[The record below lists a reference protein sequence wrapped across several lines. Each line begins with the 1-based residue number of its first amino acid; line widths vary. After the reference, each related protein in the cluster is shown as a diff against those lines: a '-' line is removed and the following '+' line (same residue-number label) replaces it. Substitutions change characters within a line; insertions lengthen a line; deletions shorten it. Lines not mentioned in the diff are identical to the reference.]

1 MTASLRL
8 RLADRYIR
16 ALVKRETWGDSDR
29 LARRARRLF
38 GSPGIWSLGRSLGLR
53 VTNVRLPDVRGEWIE
68 PPNRLPGAILYLHG
82 GGYVACSAR
91 THRPVTSALARLTRR
106 RIFSVD
112 YRLAPEH
119 RFPAA
124 FDDSV
129 AAYRWLLREVGG
141 ESAQLVIAG
150 DSAGGGLALATA
162 VATRDAGLLLPSSLV
177 LFSPWTD
184 MEGLID
190 APHPNVDRCA
200 MFMPANIDEFAAAYL
215 GTASREDPRASPLRS
230 DFHALPPVLLQVGE
244 RELLLDDS
252 RRVHERII
260 AAGGRSELEIWPH
273 VFHGW
278 QMLDG
283 LLPEARQALERAA
296 AFMLGHLGDPANPA
310 GRWRTAAHGG

>member
-8 RLADRYIR
+8 LLADRYVR
-16 ALVKRETWGDSDR
+16 TLVKRETWGDSEQ

-38 GSPGIWSLGRSLGLR
+38 GSPGFWSNSRSFGLHVTR
-53 VTNVRLPDVRGEWIE
+53 VEIANVRGEWIE
-68 PPNRLPGAILYLHG
+68 PANRLPGAILYIHG

-106 RIFSVD
+106 RVLSID

-124 FDDSV
+124 FDDTVS
-129 AAYRWLLREVGG
+129 AYRWILREAGSEAG
-141 ESAQLVIAG
+141 QLVIAG
-150 DSAGGGLALATA
+150 DSAGGGLALATT
-162 VATRDAGLLLPSSLV
+162 VAMRDAGMPLPASVV

-190 APHPNVDRCA
+190 APHPNAERCA
-200 MFMPANIDEFAAAYL
+200 MFMPSNIDEFAAAYL

-230 DFHALPPVLLQVGE
+230 DFHGLPPVLLQVGE

-252 RRVHERII
+252 RRVHERIV
-260 AAGGRSELEIWPH
+260 AAGGESELDIWPD

-283 LLPEARQALERAA
+283 LVPEARQALERAA
-296 AFMLGHLGDPANPA
+296 AFILGQLDGSANRDT
-310 GRWRTAAHGG
+310 GWRTAAHGG